1 MRSKKAR
8 RKVAP
13 VVSAVRGKY
22 SSASLQKGHWFLVT
36 REHVIACRTDKA
48 TAEFRKLYD
57 QGALEV
63 LVLTDKDIIAGG
75 LDDYV
80 IVRQTQEATGVLRKP
95 PECEGHVDGLPVP
108 AAGREG

>member
-80 IVRQTQEATGVLRKP
+80 IVSHRWI
-95 PECEGHVDGLPVP
+95 
-108 AAGREG
+108 